1 MEEPLPSLDA
11 LLKHVLDTMAIAL
24 AEVLAHP
31 ENTDKER
38 KGGYVYLYDIKD
50 NVSLMHL
57 SVGDLANRPKE
68 KVTKYIEFSQE
79 KAMRLLSWL
88 PQGNVSSW
96 QSRNEPIEKYGGA
109 IRARRYILSFS
120 GLSEHQDE
128 AVCALTALRLGW
140 INLDEV
146 HRIAVISGN
155 PYLRGI
161 AA

>member
-11 LLKHVLDTMAIAL
+11 LLKHVLDTMAVAL
-24 AEVLAHP
+24 ADILAHP

-38 KGGYVYLYDIKD
+38 KGGYAYLYDIRG
-50 NVSLMHL
+50 NVPLMHL
-57 SVGDLANRPKE
+57 SVGDLNNRPQE
-68 KVTKYIEFSQE
+68 KLVLYLKFSQE
-79 KAMRLLSWL
+79 KATRLLSWL
-88 PQGNVSSW
+88 PQGNISSW
-96 QSRNEPIEKYGGA
+96 QSRNEPMQKYGGA
-109 IRARRYILSFS
+109 IRAGRYILSLS

-146 HRIAVISGN
+146 QRIAVISNN

-161 AA
+161 AS